1 MCLAIPAKITEIN
14 DDFATCQVGESETY
28 ITVSI
33 MLMEEDVEP
42 GDYLIVH
49 AGFALRKLSPE
60 DAQESLS
67 VLRQMVEAQ
76 GQDAGF

>member
-33 MLMEEDVEP
+33 MLMEDDVQP

-76 GQDAGF
+76 GQEAGF